1 MAFNY
6 EYPYVDPNRHNND
19 WELAEVKRVSNEMK
33 TLKDWLADNLNE
45 LVREVI
51 ERMFFRAEYDEDT
64 ETINMYSITPGQGEG
79 ELIIYYD
86 EDTQRIVIRRE
97 EGM

>member
-19 WELAEVKRVSNEMK
+19 WELSEVKRVSNEMK
-33 TLKDWLADNLNE
+33 TLKDWLADNLE
-45 LVREVI
+45 TLVFEVI
-51 ERMFFRAEYDEDT
+51 QKMFFRAEYDADT
-64 ETINMYSITPGQGEG
+64 ETLKQYAVTPGPGEG

-86 EDTQRIVIRRE
+86 EDTQRIVIRRNE
-97 EGM
+97 

>member
-19 WELAEVKRVSNEMK
+19 WELAEVQRVSNEMK
-33 TLKDWLADNLNE
+33 TLKDWLADNLDT
-45 LVREVI
+45 LVRQVI
-51 ERMFFRAEYDEDT
+51 ETMFFRAEYDE
-64 ETINMYSITPGQGEG
+64 ENEAINMYQITPGQGSG

-97 EGM
+97 EGH